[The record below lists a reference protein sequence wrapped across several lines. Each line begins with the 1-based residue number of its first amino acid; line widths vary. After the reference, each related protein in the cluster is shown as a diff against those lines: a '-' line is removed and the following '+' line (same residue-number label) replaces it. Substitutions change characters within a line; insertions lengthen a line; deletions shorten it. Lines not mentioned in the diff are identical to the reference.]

1 MLQYIEEAGR
11 GDRQAFEQIVRHFTP
26 MANAVAYEKLHDYQ
40 LAEDAVQE
48 AFTEAFLHLNKLR
61 EVEAFPGWFKAIV
74 ARQCYRILRR
84 KQHPAVPYDETVE
97 SRESSF
103 NVTDIIE
110 KKEARRLLH
119 ESIAALTSN
128 MRIAVQLY
136 YFQGYSLQEIA
147 DFLGTSVPVLKKRL
161 FDARR
166 KLKGAL
172 PVADVLSV
180 FNHLYEGGKGV
191 LHIVNG
197 DVVGDKLRQGIV
209 QGDVL
214 VWREV
219 YSHGPVFLEPA
230 EQNNRLVRAHYLEQ
244 TMGIPQKEFIQI
256 SKEQEKILADFH
268 KYDEVVLWFEHDL
281 FDQTMLCYLL
291 HWFSKQKK
299 GSTKLSLL
307 CIGEYPGIELFRG
320 LGQLS
325 VEQMETLSGTWKL
338 IGDKELEVGQA
349 LWEAY
354 VSPNPESLQ
363 QCLASDTSA
372 LPFAHDAFVAH
383 LSRFPSTKNGL
394 GIVEQIT
401 LEMIHKGIKSPYELF
416 KNVGDKLH
424 ILGMGDLQ
432 YWPILKRMAQG
443 PYPLLQTR
451 GLKEFPSY
459 NEPGMQFQDCEV
471 ELTAFGKNVMSGTE
485 DWIGKKEIDEWYGG
499 VHLQGVTPRW
509 RWNSSSQTIQ

>member
-1 MLQYIEEAGR
+1 MFQYIEEAR
-11 GDRQAFEQIVRHFTP
+11 QGDRQAFEQIVRHFTP

-48 AFTEAFLHLNKLR
+48 AFTEAFLHLNKLQA
-61 EVEAFPGWFKAIV
+61 VEAFPGWFKAIV

-84 KQHPAVPYDETVE
+84 KQHPALPYDEAVQAT
-97 SRESSF
+97 ESSF
-103 NVTDIIE
+103 SVADIIE
-110 KKEARRLLH
+110 KKEAQRLVL

-147 DFLGTSVPVLKKRL
+147 DFLGTSVSVLKKRL

-180 FNHLYEGGKGV
+180 FNQLYEGGKGV

-209 QGDVL
+209 KGDVL

-219 YSHGPVFLEPA
+219 YSHGPVFLEPT
-230 EQNNRLVRAHYLEQ
+230 EKDNRVVRAQYLEQ
-244 TMGIPQKEFIQI
+244 TMGIPQMEFIQG
-256 SKEQEKILADFH
+256 SESQEKILADFH
-268 KYDEVVLWFEHDL
+268 KYEEVVLWFEHDL

-291 HWFSKQKK
+291 HWFSKQRK

-325 VEQMETLSGTWKL
+325 VKQMETLSGTWKL

-363 QCLASDTSA
+363 QCLTTDTSA
-372 LPFAHDAFVAH
+372 LPFAHDAFEAH
-383 LSRFPSTKNGL
+383 LSRFPSTYNGL
-394 GIVEQIT
+394 GIVEQTT
-401 LEMIHKGIKSPYELF
+401 LEMILTGINAPYELF
-416 KNVGDKLH
+416 AKVGDKLH

-432 YWPILKRMAQG
+432 FWHILRKMAEQ
-443 PYPLLQTR
+443 PYPLLQVD
-451 GLKEFPSY
+451 GSEEFPGYKESS
-459 NEPGMQFQDCEV
+459 MQLKDCELV
-471 ELTAFGKNVMSGTE
+471 LTELGKSVMSGKE
-485 DWIGKKEIDEWYGG
+485 DWAEKKGIDEWYGG
-499 VHLQGVTPRW
+499 VHLQGVDPRW
-509 RWNSSSQTIQ
+509 RWNLSSQTIQ

>member
-26 MANAVAYEKLHDYQ
+26 MAKAVAYEKLHDYQ

-84 KQHPAVPYDETVE
+84 KQHPALPYDEAVE
-97 SRESSF
+97 STESSF
-103 NVTDIIE
+103 NVTDILE
-110 KKEARRLLH
+110 KKEARQLLH

-161 FDARR
+161 FDARH

-230 EQNNRLVRAHYLEQ
+230 EQNNRLVRAQYLEQ
-244 TMGIPQKEFIQI
+244 TMGIPQTEFIEG
-256 SKEQEKILADFH
+256 SESQEKTLADFH
-268 KYDEVVLWFEHDL
+268 KYEEVVLWFEHDL

-338 IGDKELEVGQA
+338 IGDKELEVGQS

-363 QCLASDTSA
+363 QSLVSDTSA

-401 LEMIHKGIKSPYELF
+401 LEMIHKGIKSPCELF

-432 YWPILKRMAQG
+432 YWHILKRMAQG
-443 PYPLLQTR
+443 PYPLLQTH
-451 GLKEFPSY
+451 GFNDFPGY
-459 NEPGMQFQDCEV
+459 NDSVMPFKDCELALT
-471 ELTAFGKNVMSGTE
+471 ELGKSVLAGNE
-485 DWIGKKEIDEWYGG
+485 DWVQKKGIDEWYGG
-499 VHLQGVTPRW
+499 VHLQGSTPRW
-509 RWNSSSQTIQ
+509 RWNSSSQSIQ